1 LELSGRPAGREI
13 IAHRHGSFED
23 GFYPREG
30 VRVAEAG
37 KEGFD
42 TTGVLDRCLSATK
55 SRTIEQ

>member
-30 VRVAEAG
+30 ARVAGAE
-37 KEGFD
+37 K
-42 TTGVLDRCLSATK
+42 TGSTLPGVFDRCLSATK
-55 SRTIEQ
+55 SRTIQ